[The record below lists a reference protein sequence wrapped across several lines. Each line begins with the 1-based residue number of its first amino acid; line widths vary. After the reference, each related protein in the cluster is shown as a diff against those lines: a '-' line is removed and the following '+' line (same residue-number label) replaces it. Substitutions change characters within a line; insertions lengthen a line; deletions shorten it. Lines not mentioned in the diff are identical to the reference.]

1 MLLTA
6 RRIQPADWTPIDV
19 EELEANALD
28 VVRSTNNRSVI
39 AGPGSGKTELLAQR
53 AAYLLQCGIAEPP
66 RRILAIS
73 YKRDAA
79 RNIAARVRQRCHP
92 NQAHRFDSQT
102 FDAFAKSLVDRFGQ
116 ALPARWR
123 PTSDYRIAQAR
134 DPIIR
139 DFLQGLAPPA
149 EIGKKADIMAI
160 AVKTFEKRVVRA
172 ALPEQGFDS
181 KTPAEWAVEQFW
193 ESWLHEQAR
202 SSLTFAMIG
211 RLAELLVRTNPVVRK
226 SLRLT
231 YPFLFMDEFQDTTRV
246 QYDLVKT
253 IFRGSQTVVTAVGDK
268 KQQIMRWAMAMED
281 PFGAYEADFGAVR
294 TPLVNNYR
302 SSPALVKIQGV
313 LAKALD
319 DKAVPPKSKSTGSIS
334 GDSCAVWDFTT
345 PAAEA
350 QALAAFVAS
359 EMATYKLKPRDFALL
374 VRMRAAEFI
383 KVLGPAFAA
392 KGLTLR
398 NEAAMVG
405 EVELQVLLA
414 EDFSQILMV
423 FLRLATMEQAGPRWT
438 ACIDELCFLWGL
450 TEENAAEQARAA
462 RELDLFAEQFRAAY
476 PSPAADKT
484 SVVVKSVIDFVGR
497 QNIASASPAYHYGD
511 WLDKLIDAATLHLQA
526 SCSGAKDWTE
536 AVDRYEGLDSVPLM
550 TVHKSKGL
558 EYHTMIF
565 VGLEDTALF
574 NFQNQTDEET
584 AGFFVAFSR
593 ARQRALFT
601 YCPARGDRNTIAP
614 LYQLLDSAGVKT
626 FEKG

>member
-139 DFLQGLAPPA
+139 DFLQGLTPPA

-226 SLRLT
+226 SR
-231 YPFLFMDEFQDTTRV
+231 
-246 QYDLVKT
+246 
-253 IFRGSQTVVTAVGDK
+253 
-268 KQQIMRWAMAMED
+268 
-281 PFGAYEADFGAVR
+281 EAR
-294 TPLVNNYR
+294 
-302 SSPALVKIQGV
+302 
-313 LAKALD
+313 
-319 DKAVPPKSKSTGSIS
+319 
-334 GDSCAVWDFTT
+334 
-345 PAAEA
+345 
-350 QALAAFVAS
+350 
-359 EMATYKLKPRDFALL
+359 
-374 VRMRAAEFI
+374 RAACPHQS
-383 KVLGPAFAA
+383 GRP
-392 KGLTLR
+392 
-398 NEAAMVG
+398 
-405 EVELQVLLA
+405 QV
-414 EDFSQILMV
+414 V
-423 FLRLATMEQAGPRWT
+423 
-438 ACIDELCFLWGL
+438 
-450 TEENAAEQARAA
+450 
-462 RELDLFAEQFRAAY
+462 
-476 PSPAADKT
+476 AADLP
-484 SVVVKSVIDFVGR
+484 VPV
-497 QNIASASPAYHYGD
+497 YG
-511 WLDKLIDAATLHLQA
+511 
-526 SCSGAKDWTE
+526 
-536 AVDRYEGLDSVPLM
+536 
-550 TVHKSKGL
+550 
-558 EYHTMIF
+558 
-565 VGLEDTALF
+565 
-574 NFQNQTDEET
+574 
-584 AGFFVAFSR
+584 
-593 ARQRALFT
+593 
-601 YCPARGDRNTIAP
+601 
-614 LYQLLDSAGVKT
+614 
-626 FEKG
+626 